1 MKDWRSVALLTQ
13 LSWVFAF
20 TVLVP
25 LGLGIWLDHVLHT
38 SPLFLLVG
46 VIFGILAGTVGAVRL
61 ATRTIEDIERS
72 HQERADGAGGAANK
86 EDKAS

>member
-1 MKDWRSVALLTQ
+1 MKDWRSVGLLAQ

-20 TVLVP
+20 TVLLP
-25 LGLGIWLDHVLHT
+25 LGLGIWLDSVLHT
-38 SPLFLLVG
+38 SPLFLLIG

-61 ATRTIEDIERS
+61 ATRTIEDIERL
-72 HQERADGAGGAANK
+72 HRERAGEAATK